1 MRDFARSGRAEMTAE
16 EQFAF
21 DSANSDLSY
30 ARQHRY
36 QEQGNVAS
44 LKKQIRDRNI
54 DKGFSDYE
62 ERREDSEWRRQGR
75 YSRANYAQRMKMD
88 EERYEEGVKQFEAA
102 EARIRAANAGT
113 RALTPEERR
122 LAERERAEGRRKMT
136 ESRESIRSALYEGD
150 SQKAG
155 FVSGLMRNGNRL
167 TQMGLGG
174 DVANWDRKTADNTRR
189 LVQQTKEILAAMNA
203 RGKYGNLGAVW
214 GM

>member
-1 MRDFARSGRAEMTAE
+1 MRDEKWPLE
-16 EQFAF
+16 
-21 DSANSDLSY
+21 
-30 ARQHRY
+30 
-36 QEQGNVAS
+36 V
-44 LKKQIRDRNI
+44 
-54 DKGFSDYE
+54 
-62 ERREDSEWRRQGR
+62 
-75 YSRANYAQRMKMD
+75 
-88 EERYEEGVKQFEAA
+88 
-102 EARIRAANAGT
+102 AGT
-113 RALTPEERR
+113 RVLTPEERR

-189 LVQQTKEILAAMNA
+189 LVQQTKEILTAMNA